1 MNQRFEVQVGRPG
14 LHEITREVADVVRAS
29 GIADGLCTVFVQH
42 TSASVVI
49 TEGAD
54 PAVRKDLE
62 AWSERVAPEGAG
74 LYEHEEEGPDDMPSH
89 IRAAMVG
96 SSVAVPVM
104 EGRLALGTWQ
114 GIFLFEHRRAPH
126 TREIVV
132 SVTGES

>member
-1 MNQRFEVQVGRPG
+1 MNQRFEVQVVRPG
-14 LHEITREVADVVRAS
+14 LHDITERVAEVVRAS
-29 GIADGLCTVFVQH
+29 GVTDGLCTVFVQH

-62 AWSERVAPEGAG
+62 AWSERIAPEGDG

-114 GIFLFEHRRAPH
+114 GIFLWEHRRFRS
-126 TREIVV
+126 TRKIVV
-132 SVTGES
+132 HVG